1 MRKRKSDHIVANDKG
16 AKCLHCG
23 RYLEIPL
30 PIEIPVFVAMSKSF
44 IKAHKNCINERDC
57 STRNGLT

>member
-1 MRKRKSDHIVANDKG
+1 MRKRKSDHIVMHDKG

-30 PIEIPVFVAMSKSF
+30 PIEISVFVAMSKAFVKS
-44 IKAHKNCINERDC
+44 HKNCKKPENEQP
-57 STRNGLT
+57 